1 MQPAVLDWVGWRG
14 GNCPCFNLNYGR
26 IIPRPLLGLG
36 DPLHLLLARDWP
48 LRFAFAGPVLLLLT
62 LPGPAVP
69 LVVVATPGM
78 RPEDRRR
85 TSAPAGGGGDAN
97 DAAMWTSSAPAATAG
112 RLQDMAAGAVTRQV
126 VLAETGPAA

>member
-1 MQPAVLDWVGWRG
+1 MARWELPVLQFELRPDHSSPAAWSSG
-14 GNCPCFNLNYGR
+14 
-26 IIPRPLLGLG
+26 
-36 DPLHLLLARDWP
+36 LLLARDRP